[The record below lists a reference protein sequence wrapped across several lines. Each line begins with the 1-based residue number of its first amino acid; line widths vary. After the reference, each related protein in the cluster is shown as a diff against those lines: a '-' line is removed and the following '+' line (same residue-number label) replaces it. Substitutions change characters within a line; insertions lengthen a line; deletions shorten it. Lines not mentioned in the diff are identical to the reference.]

1 MTAGDRVEGNRTV
14 NQPSDDEMRRN
25 SGVSPETDEIDR
37 LLRMAAYYRR
47 LGCIN
52 VAVSLRALAEAKRMR
67 QAGDFETDTGEGA

>member
-1 MTAGDRVEGNRTV
+1 MEGNRAV

-25 SGVSPETDEIDR
+25 PGVSPEKAEIDR

-52 VAVSLRALAEAKRMR
+52 VAVSLRALAEAKRTR
-67 QAGDFETDTGEGA
+67 QAGDPNLETDTGEGA